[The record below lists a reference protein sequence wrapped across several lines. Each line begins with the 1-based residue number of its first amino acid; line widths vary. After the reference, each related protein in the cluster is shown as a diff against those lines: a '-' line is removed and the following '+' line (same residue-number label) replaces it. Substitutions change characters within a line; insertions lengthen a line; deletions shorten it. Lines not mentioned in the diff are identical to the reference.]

1 MKRKVALSTYCIILT
16 ILTIGLLIG
25 IMIFEMKMGDE
36 ILAYFAGG
44 MLVLVCVLALF
55 FTPMSLSVEDGCLN
69 VNTLLRSKS
78 IPLRDI
84 KAVRLCP
91 PTMAEK
97 RICGSGGWFGYWG
110 WFREPSI
117 GKYFAYYGKA
127 SDCFLVQLKNDK
139 LYMLGC
145 VDPLSMMECV
155 SQQIKAND

>member
-1 MKRKVALSTYCIILT
+1 MRRKVALSTYCIVLT
-16 ILTIGLLIG
+16 ILSIGLLIG
-25 IMIFEMKMGDE
+25 MMIFELKTGND
-36 ILAYFAGG
+36 ILAYIVAG
-44 MLVLVCVLALF
+44 MLILLCVLSLF
-55 FTPMSLSVEDGCLN
+55 FTPLSVSVEDGCLN

-78 IPLRDI
+78 IPLREI
-84 KAVRLCP
+84 KSVRLCP

-127 SDCFLVQLKNDK
+127 SDCFLLELKNEK

-145 VDPLSMMECV
+145 VDPLSMMEYI
-155 SQQIKAND
+155 SQQIQA

>member
-1 MKRKVALSTYCIILT
+1 MRRKVALSTYCIILT
-16 ILTIGLLIG
+16 ILTIALLIG
-25 IMIFEMKMGDE
+25 IMIYELKMGNE
-36 ILAYFAGG
+36 ALAYLAGG
-44 MLVLVCVLALF
+44 MLILLCVLALF
-55 FTPMSLSVEDGCLN
+55 FTPLTVSVEDGCLN

-78 IPLRDI
+78 IPLREI
-84 KAVRLCP
+84 KAVRLTP

-127 SDCFLVQLKNDK
+127 SDCFLVELKNEK

-145 VDPLSMMECV
+145 VDPLSMMEYIN
-155 SQQIKAND
+155 QNIKKA

>member
-1 MKRKVALSTYCIILT
+1 MRRKVELSSYSIIIT
-16 ILTIGLLIG
+16 ILSIGLLIG
-25 IMIFEMKMGDE
+25 MMIYELKMGYD
-36 ILAYFAGG
+36 ILSYIAGG
-44 MLVLVCVLALF
+44 MLILLCVMSLF
-55 FTPMSLSVEDGCLN
+55 FTPLSVSVEDGCLN
-69 VNTLLRSKS
+69 VNTFLRSKS

-84 KAVRLCP
+84 KTVRLCP

-127 SDCFLVQLKNDK
+127 SDCFLVELKNDK

-145 VDPLSMMECV
+145 VDPLSMMEY
-155 SQQIKAND
+155 IAPRLEK

>member
-25 IMIFEMKMGDE
+25 IMIFEMKIGNE
-36 ILAYFAGG
+36 VLSYLAGAILII
-44 MLVLVCVLALF
+44 LCVLSLF
-55 FTPMSLSVEDGCLN
+55 FTPLTVSVEDGCLN
-69 VNTLLRSKS
+69 VNTFLRSKS
-78 IPLRDI
+78 IPLREI
-84 KAVRLCP
+84 EAVRLCP

-145 VDPLSMMECV
+145 VDPLSMMEYI
-155 SQQIKAND
+155 SQQIKA